1 MSIEINDD
9 KKVTLSLFLQFK
21 NLTSFPEN
29 IDFKN
34 FKNMTA
40 IFLDYNQIEFI
51 PDSIGN
57 LTHLKHIS
65 MDSNKLSFLPESIG
79 NLVNL
84 TTLVLNNN
92 RLILLPESYSE
103 SYKFTCINFK

>member
-1 MSIEINDD
+1 MSIEINDE
-9 KKVTLSLFLQFK
+9 KKVTISLFLQFK

-40 IFLDYNQIEFI
+40 IFLDYNNIDLLPE
-51 PDSIGN
+51 SIGN

-65 MDSNKLSFLPESIG
+65 MTVLLGLTSTHRSFMINFFLI
-79 NLVNL
+79 VY
-84 TTLVLNNN
+84 
-92 RLILLPESYSE
+92 LIL
-103 SYKFTCINFK
+103 I